1 MAYIGYN
8 PSQLAVAPFAV
19 KSFTGDGSTTTFTL
33 DQSVP
38 GANEANV
45 EVVVENVQQ
54 NPIDAYTIGG
64 ALNNSLIFSE
74 APVSGA
80 AIYVIHKGEATYNL
94 QPSTGSVT
102 ASTLDPVLRNFTVD
116 NFTGNGSATT
126 YTLTDTPYSANSILV
141 TVDGI
146 VQTASTNYTVS
157 GTTLSFGASAPDS
170 GAVITVVH
178 MGFSSGNKAVM
189 DGSITPVKLST
200 GGLYWNTSGQVSIGN
215 TTPRGVGG
223 SIRALTI
230 EGIGPS
236 SQGISLI
243 RNSADASASFI
254 LLTKTRGTA
263 INANNAVT
271 SGDSLGNIYFY
282 GADGTTS
289 SSAIGAAA
297 ALIVGQVDGTVST
310 GVVPGRLVF
319 QTASSAGTL
328 TERMRIDSDGNLSVG
343 ATNATGRITAIK
355 TGKATIVGL
364 DTTSYAASVGGTL
377 DLGGNYRTTG
387 DYQTFVRIAAEKTN
401 ATNADYGYNMGFYVT
416 TNNGSTFG
424 TKAITLTSTGTMDL
438 PFGQIKFPASQNASS
453 DANTLDD
460 YEEGTWT
467 PGWSVSGGTISAL
480 TTGTYT
486 PGGTYTKIGNTV
498 YIRGYISYGSH
509 TGSPSGAL
517 AISGLPFTPGT
528 GYGQSQTFAGGIT
541 ILSGGLWLSGMPQYA
556 QILPGSTTTNSIGYR
571 NSGGTGGTS
580 TTFADMNQSSNH
592 SQFIFQGQ
600 YTV

>member
-74 APVSGA
+74 APASGA

-102 ASTLDPVLRNFTVD
+102 AATLDPVLRNFTVD
-116 NFTGNGSATT
+116 NFTGNGSTT
-126 YTLTDTPYSANSILV
+126 TFTLTDTPYSANSILV

-157 GTTLSFGASAPDS
+157 GTTLSFGSSAPDS

-200 GGLYWNTSGQVSIGN
+200 GGPWWST
-215 TTPRGVGG
+215 GG
-223 SIRALTI
+223 
-230 EGIGPS
+230 
-236 SQGISLI
+236 
-243 RNSADASASFI
+243 I
-254 LLTKTRGTA
+254 L
-263 INANNAVT
+263 AV
-271 SGDSLGNIYFY
+271 
-282 GADGTTS
+282 GTTS
-289 SSAIGAAA
+289 PTSSNGTKLDVFSSTATISTAIRS
-297 ALIVGQVDGTVST
+297 TFST
-310 GVVPGRLVF
+310 GSAQLLLAGNNTTIGSGEFLISHDGYA
-319 QTASSAGTL
+319 TAYLYNRSNTPMIFGTNNI
-328 TERMRIDSDGNLSVG
+328 ERMRIDSTGNVGIGATTPSGKLDVVRSSISTATFDEALIRVINTGTATLNQRVDIGMRFQDGTYNGIGGISMIRESATARSGTLQFAPIASDGNP
-343 ATNATGRITAIK
+343 TNAMRLDSA
-355 TGKATIVGL
+355 GL
-364 DTTSYAASVGGTL
+364 
-377 DLGGNYRTTG
+377 
-387 DYQTFVRIAAEKTN
+387 
-401 ATNADYGYNMGFYVT
+401 
-416 TNNGSTFG
+416 
-424 TKAITLTSTGTMDL
+424 LTL

-467 PGWSVSGGTISAL
+467 PQAGSESGVFTQ
-480 TTGTYT
+480 TGTFTGKYV
-486 PGGTYTKIGNTV
+486 KIGNRV
-498 YIRGYISYGSH
+498 WAAFDCSLGSRTL
-509 TGSPSGAL
+509 TGSL
-517 AISGLPFTPGT
+517 AFLYGLPFPVANNGD
-528 GYGQSQTFAGGIT
+528 
-541 ILSGGLWLSGMPQYA
+541 LSGGAGSVGITFNHGTNFYQLAIYPQNNSSYCYFTATTSNTSGLAAATNALWGA
-556 QILPGSTTTNSIGYR
+556 STRICGGVWYNTTS
-571 NSGGTGGTS
+571 
-580 TTFADMNQSSNH
+580 
-592 SQFIFQGQ
+592 
-600 YTV
+600 

>member
-1 MAYIGYN
+1 MAYIGFS

-64 ALNNSLIFSE
+64 ELNNSLIFSE
-74 APVSGA
+74 APANGV

-102 ASTLDPVLRNFTVD
+102 AATLDPVLRNFTVD
-116 NFTGNGSATT
+116 NFTGNGSTTT

-157 GTTLSFGASAPDS
+157 GTTLSFGASPPDS
-170 GAVITVVH
+170 GSVITVVH

-200 GGLYWNTSGQVSIGN
+200 GGPWWTTGGN
-215 TTPRGVGG
+215 FGVGTTTPALKVDVNGSIKMSGG
-223 SIRALTI
+223 SGTALTWDTAI
-230 EGIGPS
+230 S
-236 SQGISLI
+236 SQYIKYDSTLDGLI
-243 RNSADASASFI
+243 MN
-254 LLTKTRGTA
+254 G
-263 INANNAVT
+263 
-271 SGDSLGNIYFY
+271 Y
-282 GADGTTS
+282 GGLAYYTN
-289 SSAIGAAA
+289 GA
-297 ALIVGQVDGTVST
+297 
-310 GVVPGRLVF
+310 
-319 QTASSAGTL
+319 
-328 TERMRIDSDGNLSVG
+328 ERMRINSSGDLSVG
-343 ATNATGRITAIK
+343 ATNSTGRITAIK

-364 DTTSYAASVGGTL
+364 DTTSSAASVGGTL
-377 DLGGNYRTTG
+377 DLGGNYRTSG

-424 TKAITLTSTGTMDL
+424 TKAITLTSTGTVEL
-438 PFGQIKFPASQNASS
+438 PYGQIKFPAVQNASS

-467 PGWSVSGGTISAL
+467 PVLTAGTAPTGVTYSYRGGH
-480 TTGTYT
+480 
-486 PGGTYTKIGNTV
+486 YTKVGRLVNVT
-498 YIRGYISYGSH
+498 GGFMLSNKGTGGS
-509 TGSPSGAL
+509 GEIQ
-517 AISGLPFTPGT
+517 ISGLPFTNIS
-528 GYGQSQTFAGGIT
+528 YGGFQQPSTPVLGGNFTTASSAYSANFFCGDSATTLYGRLGNNSDTVWAWSEIT
-541 ILSGGLWLSGMPQYA
+541 
-556 QILPGSTTTNSIGYR
+556 N
-571 NSGGTGGTS
+571 
-580 TTFADMNQSSNH
+580 TTFIKISFTYMAA
-592 SQFIFQGQ
+592 
-600 YTV
+600 

>member
-64 ALNNSLIFSE
+64 DLNNSLIFSE
-74 APVSGA
+74 APASGA

-102 ASTLDPVLRNFTVD
+102 AATLDPVLRNFTVD

-126 YTLTDTPYSANSILV
+126 FTMTDTPYSANSILV

-157 GTTLSFGASAPDS
+157 GTTLSFGTSAPDS
-170 GAVITVVH
+170 GAIITVVH
-178 MGFSSGNKAVM
+178 LGFSSGNKAVM

-254 LLTKTRGTA
+254 MLTKTRGTA

-328 TERMRIDSDGNLSVG
+328 TERMRIDSRGKVAIS
-343 ATNATGRITAIK
+343 ATPANWKSTWPS
-355 TGKATIVGL
+355 L
-364 DTTSYAASVGGTL
+364 DIGQAASFYSQ
-377 DLGGNYRTTG
+377 DNNTTG
-387 DYQTFVRIAAEKTN
+387 IGSNLYFTGSVWGRKTLGAAALYQLSEGGHYWYSNPSGAA
-401 ATNADYGYNMGFYVT
+401 D
-416 TNNGSTFG
+416 STFSPTTIMQIENSG
-424 TKAITLTSTGTMDL
+424 ILTL
-438 PFGQIKFPASQNASS
+438 PYGQIKFPAAQNASS

-460 YEEGTWT
+460 YEEGTFT
-467 PGWSVSGGTISAL
+467 PSYSSSGISGIVYGT
-480 TTGTYT
+480 GRHGY
-486 PGGTYTKIGNTV
+486 YTKVGRLVTV
-498 YIRGYISYGSH
+498 NINIMTNSVTVTNSSADV
-509 TGSPSGAL
+509 T
-517 AISGLPFTPGT
+517 ISGLPFAHANEVENSSAGAIGSAVRWAVNTPKTCQITPGSSNVRLFST
-528 GYGQSQTFAGGIT
+528 AIT
-541 ILSGGLWLSGMPQYA
+541 TAEDETLLRVSDMVASGSG
-556 QILPGSTTTNSIGYR
+556 NR
-571 NSGGTGGTS
+571 NSCRLTIT
-580 TTFADMNQSSNH
+580 
-592 SQFIFQGQ
+592 
-600 YTV
+600 YYV